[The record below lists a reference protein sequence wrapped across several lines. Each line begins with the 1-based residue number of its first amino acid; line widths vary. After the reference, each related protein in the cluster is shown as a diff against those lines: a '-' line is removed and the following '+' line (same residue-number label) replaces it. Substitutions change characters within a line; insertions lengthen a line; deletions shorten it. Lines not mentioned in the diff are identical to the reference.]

1 MLAETQ
7 RLIHGLSGGQQE
19 APDRAAIQVV
29 VVGRQMGQ
37 WQGGEGTV
45 QLILDI

>member
-7 RLIHGLSGGQQE
+7 RLIHGPSGGQQE
-19 APDRAAIQVV
+19 APDRVAIQVV
-29 VVGRQMGQ
+29 GQMGQ
-37 WQGGEGTV
+37 WQGGEGTA